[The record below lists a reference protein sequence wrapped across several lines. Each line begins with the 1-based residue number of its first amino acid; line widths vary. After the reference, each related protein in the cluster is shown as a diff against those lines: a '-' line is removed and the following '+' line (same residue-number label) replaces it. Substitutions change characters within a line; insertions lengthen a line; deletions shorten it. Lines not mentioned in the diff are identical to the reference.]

1 MTRRYW
7 TIREHNELVALIEE
21 DPELS
26 ISRIAGLLK
35 RTPSSVAGRIKRL
48 GLRTAGQSGAPY
60 GNTNHKVDDPDRAIR
75 RRLHA
80 TDRQRRY
87 RQNIRAGRLS
97 E

>member
-1 MTRRYW
+1 MSRRWW

-60 GNTNHKVDDPDRAIR
+60 GNTNRKLDDPDRAIR
-75 RRLHA
+75 IRLRKA
-80 TDRQRRY
+80 EKQSRY
-87 RQNIRAGRLS
+87 RQRIRAGL
-97 E
+97 